1 MASYN
6 CAKYIGEAIQSVIGQ
21 THDNWEIIVVD
32 DGSKDNTKGVV
43 DKFLNDKIN
52 YYRQENGGYAS
63 ALRSAVDLA
72 VGDVYGILDSD
83 DCLQTDA
90 IESVIGEFT
99 ESVGCVYSTY
109 KLYSEDWSC
118 EFFRPNNE
126 MPCEFD
132 KDKNSLTHSLHNVAH
147 FKAFTKNAYDK
158 CEGFDLNIKASVDK
172 DIIYKLE
179 EHTDL
184 KFINKCLYKQR
195 IRDDNMTM
203 SNIRNDVSKH
213 WTMKVRSNAIFRR
226 IKNRRFDLL
235 DNSVLL
241 YK

>member
-1 MASYN
+1 MKMSILMASYN

-126 MPCEFD
+126 MPCE
-132 KDKNSLTHSLHNVAH
+132 
-147 FKAFTKNAYDK
+147 
-158 CEGFDLNIKASVDK
+158 GFDLNIKASVDK

>member
-6 CAKYIGEAIQSVIGQ
+6 CAKYIGESVQSVIDQ
-21 THDNWEIIVVD
+21 TYSDWEIVIVD
-32 DGSKDNTKGVV
+32 DGSEDNTKDVA
-43 DKFLNDKIN
+43 DEFLNDKIC

-63 ALRSAVDLA
+63 ALKSAVDLA
-72 VGDVYGILDSD
+72 TGDVYGILDSD
-83 DCLQTDA
+83 DCLQTNA
-90 IESVIGEFT
+90 IESVIDEFT
-99 ESVGCVYSTY
+99 DSIGCVYSTY
-109 KLYSEDWSC
+109 KLYSEDWGH

-147 FKAFTKNAYDK
+147 FKAFTKDAYDK
-158 CEGFDLNIKASVDK
+158 CEGFDIDIKASVDK

-179 EHTDL
+179 EHTSL
-184 KFINKCLYKQR
+184 KFINKFLYKQR
-195 IRDDNMTM
+195 IRDDSMTM
-203 SNIRNDVSKH
+203 SNIRKDVSKY

-226 IKNRRFDLL
+226 IKNKRFDLL

-241 YK
+241 HK